1 MKRPTAPA
9 GRHEARRQATLA
21 QIARLGPFIEGSLSP
36 FKRPGCATP
45 GWHLTF
51 KKKGRTHTVYV
62 PMDLV
67 AEVKRWTQNHKRLKQ
82 LIRQATGHSLALIR
96 RHVASQRAA
105 SRGQASTRP
114 SRPKP

>member
-1 MKRPTAPA
+1 MNPPSPS
-9 GRHEARRQATLA
+9 GRHQVRRQATLT

-36 FKRPGCATP
+36 FKRPGCVSP

-51 KKKGRTHTVYV
+51 KKKGRTQTVYV
-62 PMDLV
+62 PLDMV
-67 AEVKRWTQNHKRLKQ
+67 PEVKLWTRNHQRLKQ
-82 LIRQATGHSLALIR
+82 LIRKVTRHSLALIR

-105 SRGQASTRP
+105 SRGRPSTRP